1 MQAEITITPAARA
14 YIAEVLQKQ
23 PGMKLRISIKKS
35 GCSGYAYQPALV
47 ATEEATDRC
56 CDIDKELQIYLD
68 TAWWHLLQYLH
79 IDYIIDATSGLKQK
93 RLVFSN
99 PNEAGRCGCGESFH
113 IE

>member
-1 MQAEITITPAARA
+1 MHAEITMTPAART
-14 YIAEVLQKQ
+14 YIGELLQKQ

-35 GCSGYAYQPALV
+35 GCSGYAYQPSLV
-47 ATEEATDRC
+47 ADHEATDLC
-56 CDIDKELQIYLD
+56 CDIDAQLQIYLD
-68 TAWWHLLQYLH
+68 VTWLHLLQYLH
-79 IDYIIDATSGLKQK
+79 VDYIIDDKSGLKQK